1 MSTTI
6 FSDSSEKNTQCNI
19 RGYLDE
25 RFLVL
30 DKIQKGGFSK
40 VRLCVDTETNQRYAL
55 KIFNEDFSKTASNM
69 DLLSHEI
76 NTQVQFNNE
85 NIAKLY
91 SHSFSG
97 KLRKTP
103 ACSPRSIK
111 SIKYVILELGERG
124 ALFEL
129 LQTKHKFPINIAR
142 TFFKQIVNGL
152 NSLHINNV
160 AHRDLKLENFIVDK
174 DFNLKLIDFGF
185 CCDINNE
192 KKEHIIHTKVLGTE
206 SYMSPEMIFERKYF
220 ADKSDIFSLGVVL
233 FSMLFGQFPFIRA
246 ARYDSSYASFAFK
259 REAGIKKFWEAVT
272 KNCDIPQEAID
283 LMNKM
288 FAANANERITLDN
301 IMKSDFFKGETVS
314 AEELNRFF

>member
-1 MSTTI
+1 
-6 FSDSSEKNTQCNI
+6 
-19 RGYLDE
+19 LDE
-25 RFLVL
+25 KFLVL

-40 VRLCVDTETNQRYAL
+40 VRLCVDTETNKRYAI
-55 KIFNEDFSKTASNM
+55 KIFNEDFSKTTSNM

-76 NTQVQFNNE
+76 NTQTQFDNE

-103 ACSPRSIK
+103 ACSPNSVK

-124 ALFEL
+124 ALFEV
-129 LQTKHKFPINIAR
+129 LQNKHKFPINIAR
-142 TFFKQIVNGL
+142 TFFKQMVNGL
-152 NSLHINNV
+152 NSLHMSNV

-185 CCDINNE
+185 CCDIKNE
-192 KKEHIIHTKVLGTE
+192 KNEHITHTKFLGTE
-206 SYMSPEMIFERKYF
+206 SYMAPEMLFERKYF

-233 FSMLFGQFPFIRA
+233 FCMIVGQFPFMKA
-246 ARYDSSYASFAFK
+246 ARYDSTFASFAYK
-259 REAGIKKFWEAVT
+259 REAGIKKFWENIT
-272 KNCDIPQEAID
+272 KNCEIPLEAID

-301 IMKSDFFKGETVS
+301 VMKSDFFNGETVR
-314 AEELNRFF
+314 AEELNSFF